1 MIWRTVGPNW
11 CLNPREMMDV
21 HAVELMGEDRKAD
34 QEAFGD
40 PVAGGWCPN
49 QRTEAAGA
57 IGWGGHLP

>member
-1 MIWRTVGPNW
+1 MEDSRAKLVPK
-11 CLNPREMMDV
+11 PRGEMMDV
-21 HAVELMGEDRKAD
+21 HAVELMGEDGKAD

-49 QRTEAAGA
+49 QEAAGA